1 MIPGITENAEVEN
14 AVVGNG
20 VIGAIHSLSIRG
32 STDKQKAVS
41 ALAPSMLSE
50 RARLKRARLKLNS
63 PWREIE
69 MATLQGLV
77 AQSGRE
83 AFPNVATQ
91 PPLPLSIIVQGME
104 PESEGNNIALEGPDA
119 EPGEGDP
126 RPDWLRR
133 PSFKHQKNGH
143 QGLRLTDEQALL
155 LGTQARQEEC

>member
-50 RARLKRARLKLNS
+50 RARLRLTS

-69 MATLQGLV
+69 MATPQGLV

-91 PPLPLSIIVQGME
+91 PPPPLPIIVQGME

-119 EPGEGDP
+119 GPGEGDP

-133 PSFKHQKNGH
+133 PSFKH
-143 QGLRLTDEQALL
+143 
-155 LGTQARQEEC
+155 